1 LILNKGFYCETM
13 WSLHGLLLAA
23 LVIPSVDEKAGWH
36 WIWPLEAPPTV
47 AGQPEQC
54 LALLH

>member
-1 LILNKGFYCETM
+1 M
-13 WSLHGLLLAA
+13 WNLHGLLLAA
-23 LVIPSVDEKAGWH
+23 LVIPSVDEKASWH